1 MFYKTRNHKFWI
13 IKQLSGKIV
22 IQIIGRNFMIFSQ
35 LNMTYQHAKRYKQI
49 VDVIIKYGF
58 GFIIERLG
66 LILPKGLNKKDVKE
80 DRLSFPQRLVL
91 MLEELGPTFIKLGQI
106 LSTRPDILPR
116 EYIEELA
123 KLQDDVESVDFKKI
137 KFEIED
143 EFGQKIDE
151 LFLYFKTE
159 PIAAASIG
167 QVHKAALK
175 DGKNVVVKVKRPG
188 IDKVVK
194 TDLAILLNIAR
205 LAEKKI
211 PEIRMYEPVEK
222 IMEFAENL
230 KKELDYTHEGWNIE
244 RFKQNFAKDDTI
256 YAPEVFWDYTTKKV
270 LTMEYIDGIKI
281 NQVDEIS
288 KLGLSRKMIAV
299 NGAKA
304 IMKQIFIHGYFH
316 ADPHPGNILVL
327 KDGRVVF
334 IDFGMMGRIDEYTKQ
349 KLSALIIHIINKNS
363 RGIVDVLL
371 EIGVA
376 NKKTNLAEFELD
388 IDDIVT
394 RYYGKTLEQIDMAQL
409 INEMFMLLA
418 KHRITIPSKYTL
430 LLKSII
436 TIEGVGR
443 ELDPDFDVVE
453 VAKPFVKK
461 IIKQRY
467 NPIKILKDAN
477 KFLIELG
484 KGVSLFP
491 KMMENISDKLENESI
506 KLDFEAKGSEKI
518 LFELN
523 KMVNRLVFAL
533 IVASLIIGTSL
544 IVQANIGPYLYDIPI
559 LAVLSFAAAGILGIG
574 LIFSILRSGRM

>member
-1 MFYKTRNHKFWI
+1 
-13 IKQLSGKIV
+13 
-22 IQIIGRNFMIFSQ
+22 MIFSQ

-49 VDVIIKYGF
+49 VNVIIKYGF
-58 GFIIERLG
+58 GFIIEKLD
-66 LILPKGLNKKDVKE
+66 LILPKGLNKKDIEE
-80 DRLSFPQRLVL
+80 DRLSFPKRLVL
-91 MLEELGPTFIKLGQI
+91 MFEELGPTFIKLGQI
-106 LSTRPDILPR
+106 LSTRPDILPS
-116 EYIEELA
+116 EYIEELE

-137 KFEIED
+137 KSEIE
-143 EFGQKIDE
+143 EQLGREIDE
-151 LFLYFKTE
+151 LFLYLEPE

-167 QVHKAALK
+167 QVHKAVLK
-175 DGKNVVVKVKRPG
+175 DGKKVVIKVKRPG
-188 IDKVVK
+188 IDKIVR
-194 TDLAILLNIAR
+194 TDLAILLNISR
-205 LAEKKI
+205 LAENKI

-222 IMEFAENL
+222 VMEFAENL
-230 KKELDYTHEGWNIE
+230 KKELDYTLEGWNIE
-244 RFKQNFAKDDTI
+244 RFKQNFLKDDTV
-256 YAPEVFWDYTTKKV
+256 YVPEVFWDYTTKKV

-288 KLGLSRKMIAV
+288 KLGLSRKKIAI
-299 NGAKA
+299 NGAQA
-304 IMKQIFIHGYFH
+304 IMKQIFINGYFH
-316 ADPHPGNILVL
+316 GDPHPGNILVL
-327 KDGRVVF
+327 KDGRVAF

-349 KLSALIIHIINKNS
+349 KLAALIVYIIDKNS

-376 NKKTNLAEFELD
+376 NKNINLAEFELD
-388 IDDIVT
+388 IDDIIT
-394 RYYGKTLEQIDMAQL
+394 RYYGKTLEQINMAQL

-418 KHRITIPSKYTL
+418 KHKITIPSKFTL

-467 NPIKILKDAN
+467 NPIKILKDVRKLLTELN
-477 KFLIELG
+477 KSVLLLPQVVED
-484 KGVSLFP
+484 
-491 KMMENISDKLENESI
+491 ISDKLKNESI
-506 KLDFEAKGSEKI
+506 KLDFETKGSEKI

-544 IVQANIGPYLYDIPI
+544 VVQANIGPFLYDFPI